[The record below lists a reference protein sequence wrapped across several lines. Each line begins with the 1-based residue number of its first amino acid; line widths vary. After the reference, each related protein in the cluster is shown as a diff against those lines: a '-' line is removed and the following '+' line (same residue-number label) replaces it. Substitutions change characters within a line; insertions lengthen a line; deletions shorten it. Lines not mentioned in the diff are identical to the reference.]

1 MRETR
6 IKLFMVMELEK
17 CRNELG
23 WLIRSHNNCIVDNC
37 PKEDYPPMP
46 LPIPPGYTKNLERR
60 MEKAVKGI
68 LPPTLKVF
76 LKTYYS
82 LPAHQALV
90 HPKHSEI
97 SPFSQS
103 PISYIKPKSAGDD
116 HTKSASFGAQAE
128 GWNEEQLE
136 FF

>member
-1 MRETR
+1 MNFAKQDANAKGNDVHYYLEEERKLCWMRETR

-17 CRNELG
+17 CRTGLG

-46 LPIPPGYTKNLERR
+46 LPIPPGYTKNSERR
-60 MEKAVKGI
+60 MEKAVEGI

-82 LPAHQALV
+82 LSARQALV

-103 PISYIKPKSAGDD
+103 PMP
-116 HTKSASFGAQAE
+116 
-128 GWNEEQLE
+128 
-136 FF
+136 